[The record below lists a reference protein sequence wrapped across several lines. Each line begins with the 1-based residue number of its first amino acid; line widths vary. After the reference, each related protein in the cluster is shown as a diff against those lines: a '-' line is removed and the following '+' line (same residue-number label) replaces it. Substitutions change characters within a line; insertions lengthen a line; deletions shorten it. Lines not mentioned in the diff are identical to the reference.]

1 MAPDSAFLVI
11 LLILFLA
18 VDLVVFISILVI
30 KWRSRRAFKREKA
43 RMLRINR
50 YILDAD
56 LAGLGR
62 EYASDPLTLLEH
74 IRHLGEFTTLGAA
87 REEAVSAFLASRD
100 LASLAARLL
109 RSPRLHR
116 RIKGYLI
123 LGLARKEGI
132 QKRLLAAL
140 AREKRSLGRLV
151 CLSQVATLGESPDFP
166 ALIACLEKGAP
177 SRRSREI
184 MALAP
189 LATRLREWFDSTEL
203 PTGEAAL
210 ALYLMTV
217 NVRPVE
223 ADWDRLAGL
232 ASERGDGVGEL
243 AAGLLSERFPA
254 QRFLAVFRDRPEPRF
269 RLPMARLLGQTLEP
283 GSLDQLDPW
292 FSDPALREA
301 GIAAAGEILR
311 RHPGSDSVFLSFIG
325 TDSDSPMAS
334 APRAVAPRAGAP
346 RAVAL
351 SRALEFRLP
360 ALLYHAALPID
371 PRLRSMMCH
380 LLDQDR
386 VGILVEILSGMSPSG
401 LRLVLLDFLRTE
413 LVSRPRAASFLSRHL
428 NSELR
433 TALSLGP
440 PEAEEDR
447 STIAVKT
454 RDKVYLA
461 VLILAGLAFFPV
473 FFAISRS
480 TELPWLSPAEILYRF
495 LFDFQFLFAYYTLA
509 INGIYLLLLL
519 LSTLRIGSEA
529 RLWESDLTRILAG
542 PGILPSIS
550 LVVPAYN
557 EEANIV
563 ESLNSLLSLSYPS
576 YEIIVIND
584 GSSDAT
590 MPALIKAFGLEAS
603 GSGSEG
609 ILPSMPVRTVYR
621 SPSLPRLRVIDK
633 ANGGKADALNAGLN
647 LATGEYF
654 CSIDADSILDPQ
666 SLIRAMFQVVASDRD
681 VIAIGGN
688 IFPVNG
694 CVVEH
699 GHLQE
704 IRIPKEPLARF
715 QTIEYLRSFVAGR
728 LGWTLI
734 DGLLIISG
742 AFGLFRR
749 SAVMEVGGYLT
760 GKGAWRRQTVGED
773 MEIVVRLTRKDRD
786 EGRHGKVEY
795 AYNANC
801 WTEVPEKNRAFWKQ
815 RDRWQRGLME
825 VLALHRGMALRPR
838 YGAPGMISMPYF
850 LFFEH
855 IGPWLETL
863 GYLILIVAVVF
874 SLIDAFIPIVIFG
887 IALAFGILIS
897 IASVLLAE
905 RQIIYFRPREFLKIL
920 SVAVV
925 ENFGYRQVT
934 SIGRVVSSF
943 MFFFVARGWGKSRRK
958 GFTTAAAEVAAP
970 APVDVAPGG
979 AAPGGAAPGAGS

>member
-1 MAPDSAFLVI
+1 MAPDTVFLLS

-18 VDLVVFISILVI
+18 TDLVVFISILVI
-30 KWRSRRAFKREKA
+30 KWQSRRTFKRA
-43 RMLRINR
+43 RVRMLRINR
-50 YILDAD
+50 YILEAD

-62 EYASDPLTLLEH
+62 EYAFDPLTLLAH
-74 IRHLGEFTTLGAA
+74 IRHLREFTTLGSAS
-87 REEAVSAFLASRD
+87 EEAVCAFLASCD
-100 LASLAARLL
+100 LAALAARLL
-109 RSPRLHR
+109 RSPWLHR

-123 LGLARKEGI
+123 LGLSRGQGI

-140 AREKRSLGRLV
+140 GRERRSLGRLV
-151 CLSQVATLGESPDFP
+151 CLSQVAKQGDTPDFP
-166 ALIACLEKGAP
+166 TLIACLEKGAP

-184 MALAP
+184 MTLTALATM
-189 LATRLREWFDSTEL
+189 LHEWFDSTEL

-217 NVRPVE
+217 NARPVA

-232 ASERGDGVGEL
+232 ALERADGIGEG

-254 QRFLAVFRDRPEPRF
+254 KRFIAAFRDRPELRF
-269 RLPMARLLGQTLEP
+269 RLPMARLLGQTLAP
-283 GSLDQLDPW
+283 SSLDELDPW

-301 GIAAAGEILR
+301 GIAAAREVLR
-311 RHPGSDSVFLSFIG
+311 YHPGSDLVFLHFIG
-325 TDSDSPMAS
+325 TDIDSPRAS
-334 APRAVAPRAGAP
+334 ALRAS
-346 RAVAL
+346 AL
-351 SRALEFRLP
+351 SLALEYRLP

-371 PRLRSMMCH
+371 PRLRSMIRH

-386 VGILVEILSGMSPSG
+386 AGILVEVLSDMPPTG
-401 LRLVLLDFLRTE
+401 LRVVFLDFLREE
-413 LVSRPRAASFLSRHL
+413 LASRPQAASFLSRHL
-428 NSELR
+428 DTELR
-433 TALSLGP
+433 AALDLGP
-440 PEAEEDR
+440 PEPEEDR
-447 STIAVKT
+447 SNIPVKT
-454 RDKVYLA
+454 RDKAYLA
-461 VLILAGLAFFPV
+461 FLVLAGLAFFPAY
-473 FFAISRS
+473 FAISRS
-480 TELPWLSPAEILYRF
+480 NELPWLSPAEILYRF
-495 LFDFQFLFAYYTLA
+495 LFDFQFAFAYYTLA

-542 PGILPSIS
+542 PGILPTIS

-563 ESLNSLLSLSYPS
+563 ESVNSLLSLSYPS
-576 YEIIVIND
+576 YEIIVVND

-590 MPALIKAFGLEAS
+590 MHALIKAFGLEPS
-603 GSGSEG
+603 GSGAEG

-621 SPSLPRLRVIDK
+621 SPSLPKLRVIDK

-647 LATGEYF
+647 RATGDYF

-688 IFPVNG
+688 VFPVNG
-694 CVVEH
+694 CLVEH

-704 IRIPKEPLARF
+704 IRIPQEPLARF
-715 QTIEYLRSFVAGR
+715 QTIEYLRSFVGGR
-728 LGWTLI
+728 LGWTLV

-742 AFGLFRR
+742 AFGLFQRN
-749 SAVMEVGGYLT
+749 AVMELGGYLT

-773 MEIVVRLTRKDRD
+773 MEIVVRLSRKDRE

-801 WTEVPEKNRAFWKQ
+801 WTEVPEKTRAFWKQ

-825 VLALHRGMALRPR
+825 VLAMHRGMAFRPR

-850 LFFEH
+850 LVFEH
-855 IGPWLETL
+855 IGPWLETM
-863 GYLILIVAVVF
+863 GYLVLVVAVIF
-874 SLIDAFIPIVIFG
+874 NLIDPFIPIVIFG

-905 RQIIYFRPREFLKIL
+905 RQIIYFRPREFLMIL
-920 SVAVV
+920 SIAIV

-934 SIGRVVSSF
+934 SMGRVVSSF
-943 MFFFVARGWGKSRRK
+943 MFFFVDRGWGKSHRK
-958 GFTTAAAEVAAP
+958 GFKTDRAAPEAPAPAAAP
-970 APVDVAPGG
+970 A
-979 AAPGGAAPGAGS
+979 AAVPAAAAATEAPGATAQGADS